1 MICQYKTIRTDERA
15 GTAVVEANAG
25 KADMVEPF
33 LRRREI
39 IFFLQQL
46 RGRIVECPH
55 TVVCECRHNEAA
67 TECGGKNNE

>member
-1 MICQYKTIRTDERA
+1 
-15 GTAVVEANAG
+15 
-25 KADMVEPF
+25 MVEPF

-39 IFFLQQL
+39 IFFLELL

-67 TECGGKNNE
+67 SECGGKNNE